1 MHCSMWPHHEFVVDF
16 WDRVWQTGQVDNN
29 FYFQFKSNLKCF
41 YTAELFSTS
50 PQFKVSKQF
59 FCCIM
64 TTQLIFM
71 IEKLMKLIQANNCF
85 QKLCDIWIIGKKV
98 TIFCTF
104 FKHPISNASTLK
116 DWSLYFIILSS
127 LENDLTYCQAVAD

>member
-1 MHCSMWPHHEFVVDF
+1 MFNVTAPRVCCWLLRPGLANWASGQEF
-16 WDRVWQTGQVDNN
+16 
-29 FYFQFKSNLKCF
+29 
-41 YTAELFSTS
+41 LFSVQVKS
-50 PQFKVSKQF
+50 KMFLHCRIVFHLSSIQSFKAI

-116 DWSLYFIILSS
+116 DWSLYYIILSS